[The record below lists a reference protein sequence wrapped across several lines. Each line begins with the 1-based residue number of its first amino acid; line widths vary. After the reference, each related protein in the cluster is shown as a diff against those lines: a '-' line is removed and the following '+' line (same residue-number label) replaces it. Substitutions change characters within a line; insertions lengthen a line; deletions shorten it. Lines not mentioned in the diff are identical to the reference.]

1 LKVQNNIPME
11 PLITRQ
17 FRLWEQ
23 AFKKS
28 AVTRKE
34 STLPSITISK
44 ELGSQGEEFALALS
58 QRLGWKIFDRELVEY
73 IAQNAHVRQNM
84 VEMFD
89 EKTQN
94 EIHNW
99 VFTLLDHHALG
110 SDKYFKHLVTT
121 ITTIG
126 EQGRAIILGRGA
138 NFILPCH
145 RSLKLR
151 VTAPLQHRIDFI
163 MKKFEIGE
171 KEAFTR
177 VHLTDKERQAFLHR
191 FFHHDFEEVSSY
203 DLVLN
208 LGTLSLSDAEN
219 IVIQAL
225 KQKFSQFK
233 DWQ

>member
-1 LKVQNNIPME
+1 MEQLVARQFHLWEHSRVQN
-11 PLITRQ
+11 
-17 FRLWEQ
+17 
-23 AFKKS
+23 
-28 AVTRKE
+28 AVTGRE
-34 STLPSITISK
+34 NIVPSITISK
-44 ELGSQGEEFALALS
+44 EIGSQGEEFAQALS

-99 VFTLLDHHALG
+99 VFTLLDSHALG
-110 SDKYFKHLVTT
+110 SDKYFKHLVTA

-126 EQGRAIILGRGA
+126 EEGGAIILGRGA
-138 NFILPCH
+138 NFILSCQ
-145 RSLKLR
+145 RALKVK
-151 VTAPLQHRIDFI
+151 VTAPLQHRIGII
-163 MKKFEIGE
+163 MQKFEVSE
-171 KEAFTR
+171 KEAFAR

-191 FFHHDFEEVSSY
+191 FFHHDSEEISSY